1 VSEQQLDDPDVDA
14 VREQAARAL
23 VTQVVPAEIDRLE
36 LFSIPLRSLPGFGS
50 MPFASSARG
59 GWAGIAA
66 LPGEMRPGADQQVA
80 LLRVGPDFFAT
91 LGIRVVT
98 GSVFAAED
106 HQAGER
112 GVVINQAAARHYFG
126 DASAVGQRLEIKGP
140 GTHVYTVIGVVQ
152 DAKHYGVRERVAG
165 DRVAYLPLSAD
176 SAAGTIFVRTETTP
190 DGIGAAVRVEARRL
204 GVTIERFRL
213 LESDVERMVSRE
225 HMVGTLGVG
234 LAMLATVLAIVGL
247 YGLLAYSV
255 GQRRRELGVR
265 IALGAASS
273 RVMVMVLKEA
283 LTLFGIGF
291 VIGIPTAL
299 GFTRLLR
306 GLVYDVPVTDTA
318 TVILATVALG
328 ITACVAALIPARRAA
343 SIDPASAVRL
353 D

>member
-1 VSEQQLDDPDVDA
+1 MSYSPEA
-14 VREQAARAL
+14 
-23 VTQVVPAEIDRLE
+23 IY
-36 LFSIPLRSLPGFGS
+36 
-50 MPFASSARG
+50 ARG

-66 LPGEMRPGADQQVA
+66 LPGELRPGANQQVA

-98 GSVFAAED
+98 GGVFAAED

-126 DASAVGQRLEIKGP
+126 DASAVGQRLEIEGS
-140 GTHVYTVIGVVQ
+140 GRHVYTVIGVVQ
-152 DAKHYGVRERVAG
+152 AVKHYGVRERVAG

-176 SAAGTIFVRTETTP
+176 NAAGTIFVRTGTTP
-190 DGIGAAVRVEARRL
+190 DGIGAAVRAEARRL
-204 GVTIERFRL
+204 GVTIERFRAV
-213 LESDVERMVSRE
+213 ESDVERMVSRE
-225 HMVGTLGVG
+225 RMVGTLGVG

-283 LTLFGIGF
+283 LTLCGIGF
-291 VIGIPTAL
+291 AIGIPMAL
-299 GFTRLLR
+299 GFTRMLR

-318 TVILATVALG
+318 TLILATVALG

-343 SIDPASAVRL
+343 GIDPASAVRL
-353 D
+353 E